1 MFHIFRWGRQR
12 RDESATAPDLTT
24 DRKHK
29 KSNLRRHCLPIYHGR
44 QSFERLF
51 HIRRH
56 RSLSDHDTRQVIMNE

>member
-1 MFHIFRWGRQR
+1 MFHIFHLRRQR
-12 RDESATAPDLTT
+12 RDETATTADLTT

-29 KSNLRRHCLPIYHGR
+29 KFHWRRHCLQIYHGK

-56 RSLSDHDTRQVIMNE
+56 QSSSDHDTRQVIMNG